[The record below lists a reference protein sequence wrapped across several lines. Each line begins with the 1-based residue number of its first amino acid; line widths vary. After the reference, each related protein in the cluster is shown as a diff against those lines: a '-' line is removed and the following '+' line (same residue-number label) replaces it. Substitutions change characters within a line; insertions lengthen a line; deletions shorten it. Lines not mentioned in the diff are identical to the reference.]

1 VLQTTLEPH
10 PELKGVPLAV
20 EYAKTEEGKKLLR
33 IAGDLYGKQRL
44 YSLPPQVPE
53 QRVRT
58 LQKAFIDT
66 LKNPQLLA
74 EADKARLEINP
85 IDGPGIEKMVN
96 GLYELEPAIVN
107 QVKKLLQPK

>member
-1 VLQTTLEPH
+1 MTLESH

-33 IAGDLYGKQRL
+33 IASELYGKQRL

-53 QRVRT
+53 QRVRA

-66 LKNPQLLA
+66 LKDPQLLA
-74 EADKARLEINP
+74 EAEKAKLEIDP
-85 IDGPGIEKMVN
+85 VDGPGIEKMVK
-96 GLYELEPAIVN
+96 GLYEIEPATVN
-107 QVKKLLQPK
+107 QVKQLLQSK